1 MKLYRVE
8 AIVTREGRECKSY
21 YIFRAVS
28 TTQAKTIITRRL
40 KDVSPEVV
48 QGFTI
53 IGVKRMASYKD
64 EH

>member
-1 MKLYRVE
+1 MRLYRVE
-8 AIVTREGRECKSY
+8 ALVIREGKECKSF

-28 TTQAKTIITRRL
+28 TTQAKAIITRRL
-40 KDVSPEVV
+40 KAVPPEVV

-53 IGVKRMASYKD
+53 VGVERIASYKD

>member
-1 MKLYRVE
+1 MRLYRVE
-8 AIVTREGRECKSY
+8 VLVIREGKECKSF

-28 TTQAKTIITRRL
+28 TTQAKAIIDRRL
-40 KDVSPEVV
+40 RSVPHEVV

-53 IGVKRMASYKD
+53 IGVKRIASYKD